1 MNIKSLVFVVLLGA
15 FGCKDD
21 VVPMAIEPSIKLI
34 SVAPSTVRAFAD
46 SLVFN
51 ISYTD
56 GDGDLGENNSNAQ
69 NLFIKDN
76 RINITYNYRINQLSP
91 AAVPIQGTLSVVL
104 KNTGITDQSNSQ
116 QVSFDIFVRDRAGHE
131 SNKIT
136 TNSITIIKN

>member
-1 MNIKSLVFVVLLGA
+1 
-15 FGCKDD
+15 
-21 VVPMAIEPSIKLI
+21 MAIEPSIKLI

-136 TNSITIIKN
+136 TNNITITKN